1 MWTRTWRARWN
12 RTVGQCGRKPRVS
25 PAPDTTPALHRGTL
39 ENTVDD
45 IPLTLTDALF
55 AVAFGLA
62 LGALV
67 ALGL

>member
-1 MWTRTWRARWN
+1 M
-12 RTVGQCGRKPRVS
+12 
-25 PAPDTTPALHRGTL
+25 H
-39 ENTVDD
+39 NT
-45 IPLTLTDALF
+45 PLTLGCVAF

>member
-1 MWTRTWRARWN
+1 MDAASAGSFGTRGGLTMHN
-12 RTVGQCGRKPRVS
+12 TPL
-25 PAPDTTPALHRGTL
+25 TPAC
-39 ENTVDD
+39 V
-45 IPLTLTDALF
+45 AF